1 MLKSKEQ
8 QEALDRG
15 INLFNEQ
22 RFFEAHE
29 EWEEEWRLMTEGE
42 DKTFFQGL
50 IFAAAA
56 FLHYTRRECTGAK
69 ELLNRSISSLRDGM
83 AGHPDI
89 GVGQLIEDL
98 TRLQAPFA
106 SCAFDVNE
114 RRLPII
120 HRNLVNW

>member
-1 MLKSKEQ
+1 MPTLQ

-50 IFAAAA
+50 IYAAAA
-56 FLHYTRRECTGAK
+56 FLHYTRRECVGAK
-69 ELLNRSISSLRDGM
+69 ELLSRSLSSLRAGM
-83 AGHPDI
+83 DGHPDI
-89 GVGQLIEDL
+89 SVGRLIDDL
-98 TRLQAPFA
+98 TRLKEPFE
-106 SCAFDVNE
+106 SCAFDLNE
-114 RRLPII
+114 RSLPII
-120 HRNLVNW
+120 HRTLVNW

>member
-1 MLKSKEQ
+1 MLKLH
-8 QEALDRG
+8 QEALERG

-29 EWEEEWRLMTEGE
+29 EWEQEWRLMTEGE

-50 IFAAAA
+50 IYTAAA
-56 FLHYTRRECTGAK
+56 FLQYTRRECAGAK
-69 ELLNRSISSLRDGM
+69 ELLSRSLSSLRAGM
-83 AGHPDI
+83 DGHPDI
-89 GVGQLIEDL
+89 SVGQLIDDL
-98 TRLQAPFA
+98 TRLRKPFEA
-106 SCAFDVNE
+106 CTFDLQE